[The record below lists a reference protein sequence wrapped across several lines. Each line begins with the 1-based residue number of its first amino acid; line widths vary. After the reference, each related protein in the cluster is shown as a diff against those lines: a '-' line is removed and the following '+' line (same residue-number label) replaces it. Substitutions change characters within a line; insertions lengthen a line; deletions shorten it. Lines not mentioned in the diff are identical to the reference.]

1 MERAVVLD
9 RLRKSGTFP
18 KNFEDPK
25 YESQRA
31 VIRWLLKRKPD
42 QRYVC
47 IQKVMPHL
55 TLRYRPT
62 AFELLSS
69 PLLPREIFGSNGV
82 ENLMTTLSSPEST
95 DFARLINALFSKDRN
110 GRSRRNYHTCA

>member
-47 IQKVMPHL
+47 IQKGD
-55 TLRYRPT
+55 
-62 AFELLSS
+62 A
-69 PLLPREIFGSNGV
+69 ISN
-82 ENLMTTLSSPEST
+82 TTIQT
-95 DFARLINALFSKDRN
+95 YGI
-110 GRSRRNYHTCA
+110 